1 MATHENP
8 SQQAVA
14 RGFSLKCRSSCLVL
28 RRKPC
33 WIWPPDCLEFQET
46 PGGSIPLLFSRP
58 GIHLCTPDSLLTG
71 LPVNVSQL
79 SRTCSR
85 VASSVSTSPAPEHL
99 LCQLEGKLLWG
110 GGRGPHRCPAGSG
123 RKEEGRAGEVGS
135 PEALRG
141 QPHSR
146 PLPRGPS
153 RGHPACAVAQSS
165 TSGRP

>member
-14 RGFSLKCRSSCLVL
+14 REFSLKCRSSCLIL

-33 WIWPPDCLEFQET
+33 WIWPPDCLEFQKT

-58 GIHLCTPDSLLTG
+58 GIHLCTPDSLPTG

-79 SRTCSR
+79 SRIWSR

-99 LCQLEGKLLWG
+99 LCQLDGKLLWG
-110 GGRGPHRCPAGSG
+110 GRAGSTSLSCGEWPERGGQGRGGGVSRSPQ
-123 RKEEGRAGEVGS
+123 RAA
-135 PEALRG
+135 ALT
-141 QPHSR
+141 PTSTWSE
-146 PLPRGPS
+146 PR
-153 RGHPACAVAQSS
+153 SS
-165 TSGRP
+165 CLCSSSK